1 MQEMEE
7 EGEERDKNGKGVGG
21 VGVVLVLGVGVCARN
36 MAGRNWEIS
45 DSQIQIT
52 FHLKGNP
59 AC

>member
-1 MQEMEE
+1 MEE

>member
-7 EGEERDKNGKGVGG
+7 EGEERDKNGRRWGM
-21 VGVVLVLGVGVCARN
+21 LGVGICARN
-36 MAGRNWEIS
+36 MAGSNWEIS